1 MDSQKDFFI
10 SYTRA
15 DKQWAE
21 WIAWILEAE
30 GYTTILQ
37 AWDFHSGHNFVVK
50 MDEATRL
57 AKRTIVVL
65 SADYFASRFTPAEWT
80 AAFHR
85 DPKGEKGIL
94 IPVRVQPYKAEG
106 LFASIAYIDL
116 VGLDRTQAKKA
127 LLKGL
132 QWTRNPLKRNK
143 PDRELDF
150 PM

>member
-1 MDSQKDFFI
+1 MGMDSERDFFI

-30 GYTTILQ
+30 GYTTVLQ
-37 AWDFHSGHNFVVK
+37 AWDFHSGYNFVVK
-50 MDEATRL
+50 MDEATCL
-57 AKRTIVVL
+57 
-65 SADYFASRFTPAEWT
+65 
-80 AAFHR
+80 
-85 DPKGEKGIL
+85 
-94 IPVRVQPYKAEG
+94 VQPYKAEG
-106 LFASIAYIDL
+106 LLASIAYIDL
-116 VGLDRTQAKKA
+116 VGLDRTEAKKA